1 MSGFSWITSRR
12 KYLVFVGF
20 STGAKFWC
28 LLDYHHVQ
36 MSSVCWIIN
45 RQQMSRVLWIINS
58 VSCLLDYEHSQMSS
72 VCWIIQRRK
81 CLFFLGLL
89 NSRKCLDYQQAQMSG
104 VC

>member
-1 MSGFSWITSRR
+1 MR

-45 RQQMSRVLWIINS
+45 R
-58 VSCLLDYEHSQMSS
+58 
-72 VCWIIQRRK
+72 RK
-81 CLFFLGLL
+81 SLMIVGILT
-89 NSRKCLDYQQAQMSG
+89 G
-104 VC
+104 VNV